1 MTFAKQQG
9 DGRFHRGSVMRK
21 IEARSLAH
29 LTKPISSLAVVEVA
43 LKVRGRAERP
53 GA

>member
-1 MTFAKQQG
+1 
-9 DGRFHRGSVMRK
+9 MRK

-29 LTKPISSLAVVEVA
+29 LTKPVSSRALVTVVEVA
-43 LKVRGRAERP
+43 MKARGRAERP